1 MLSNTITQ
9 LVVDSHSFR
18 GAPQF
23 LRRVKSLSFSSNL
36 LATLLLCGST
46 VLKSTFTLKYSP
58 CELNSIGFQ
67 DILSFYAALDS
78 KEKTKFTGAL
88 NRCVTSDAVVILFCC
103 LALIILS
110 LLCSI
115 MQLFITL
122 NINLKFM
129 KKFRRGGS
137 LDVCCVF
144 INCVCLGLM
153 YWAASSISQ
162 FQFDEIKRNLPRLT
176 FTNIE
181 QTRSFI
187 KNATRTMDAFSISF
201 SGGFYFVLLAGL
213 ASLVSFATQTCSRST
228 IALRSQTSRR
238 VEPQRVLEDPA
249 LI

>member
-1 MLSNTITQ
+1 
-9 LVVDSHSFR
+9 LVIIFR
-18 GAPQF
+18 NP
-23 LRRVKSLSFSSNL
+23 L
-36 LATLLLCGST
+36 
-46 VLKSTFTLKYSP
+46 
-58 CELNSIGFQ
+58 IGFP
-67 DILSFYAALDS
+67 L
-78 KEKTKFTGAL
+78 GAL
-88 NRCVTSDAVVILFCC
+88 NKCVTSDSVVILFCC

-129 KKFRRGGS
+129 KKFRHGGS

-187 KNATRTMDAFSISF
+187 KNATKTMDAFSISF

-228 IALRSQTSRR
+228 IALRC
-238 VEPQRVLEDPA
+238 A
-249 LI
+249 Y

>member
-1 MLSNTITQ
+1 MPFPS
-9 LVVDSHSFR
+9 VGSRSFR
-18 GAPQF
+18 GAPLF
-23 LRRVKSLSFSSNL
+23 LRRIKSLSFSSNL
-36 LATLLLCGST
+36 LATLLLCGAT
-46 VLKSTFTLKYSP
+46 VLKSTFTLKDSP

-67 DILSFYAALDS
+67 DIFSFYAAPGD
-78 KEKTKFTGAL
+78 KEKTRFARVL
-88 NRCVTSDAVVILFCC
+88 HRCVTSDSVVTLYCC
-103 LALIILS
+103 LALIVLS

-115 MQLFITL
+115 LQLFANL
-122 NINLKFM
+122 NVNLGFM
-129 KKFRRGGS
+129 RKYRRRGV

-162 FQFDEIKRNLPRLT
+162 FQFDEIKRNLPNRT

-187 KNATRTMDAFSISF
+187 KNATKTMDAFSISF

-228 IALRSQTSRR
+228 IALRRQTSRR
-238 VEPQRVLEDPA
+238 VEPQRIVQDPA
-249 LI
+249 ILWCA